1 MERKV
6 AAIVVTYNRQALLKQ
21 CVQHLLSQTVPCTI
35 LLVDNASTDGTADW
49 AQALC
54 TQNTRV
60 RYRNTGSNLGGAGGF
75 SFGIEWACSEDFEF
89 LWLMDDDTLP
99 EPEALEKFLN
109 ADRLLDGQ
117 YGWLSGVALWKD
129 GHECQMNR
137 QKVRKN
143 FYEYSQFLREGLL
156 LAEQATFVSL
166 FLRRDVVHL
175 VGLPIQEFFIW
186 GDDIEYTRRI
196 AVRYGLPGFVA
207 GKSRVVHAM
216 ANNNGSNIAKDGT
229 ERIDR
234 YRYAFRNENY
244 LYRQEGFKGF
254 CYYFAKCGKNLL
266 CIWAQAPDHKLKRSG
281 IVLGQLFAGLF
292 FNPKVRF
299 PQTAAKEPKEKE

>member
-1 MERKV
+1 
-6 AAIVVTYNRQALLKQ
+6 
-21 CVQHLLSQTVPCTI
+21 
-35 LLVDNASTDGTADW
+35 
-49 AQALC
+49 
-54 TQNTRV
+54 
-60 RYRNTGSNLGGAGGF
+60 
-75 SFGIEWACSEDFEF
+75 
-89 LWLMDDDTLP
+89 
-99 EPEALEKFLN
+99 
-109 ADRLLDGQ
+109 
-117 YGWLSGVALWKD
+117 
-129 GHECQMNR
+129 MNR

-266 CIWAQAPDHKLKRSG
+266 CIWAQAPDHKLKRSE
-281 IVLGQLFAGLF
+281 LFWGSCLPGCSSTEGAVPSDSGERTQRKRI
-292 FNPKVRF
+292 NHKS
-299 PQTAAKEPKEKE
+299 KNNGS